1 MTIIEKTAILEV
13 SNMWMIIIPAIV
25 CGSFVL
31 ISVAAM
37 IYARKK
43 YRDLNKSILTILI
56 SGFVAV
62 ILAAILGSNMI
73 KLFGEPSGRYS
84 YKVTVDDKVSIVEIY
99 EKYENITY
107 DGTYFYFEDKK
118 EEN

>member
-13 SNMWMIIIPAIV
+13 NNFWFIFIPAIV
-25 CGSFVL
+25 CGSFLL
-31 ISVAAM
+31 ISVISM
-37 IYARKK
+37 IYAQKK
-43 YRDLNKSILTILI
+43 FKDLNRSVLAIFI
-56 SGFVAV
+56 SGGISV

-84 YKVTVDDKVSIVEIY
+84 YKATADDKVSIVEIY

-118 EEN
+118 EEK